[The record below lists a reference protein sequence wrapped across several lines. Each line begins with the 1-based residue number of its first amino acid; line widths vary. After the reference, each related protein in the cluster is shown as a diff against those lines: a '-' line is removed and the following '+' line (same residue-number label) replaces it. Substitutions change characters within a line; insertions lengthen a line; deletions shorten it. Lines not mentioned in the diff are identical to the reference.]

1 MKNIILCTEATRQ
14 DFGKVLG
21 GEYIGGMVG
30 GILLTNA
37 SRSGEIWFEIME

>member
-1 MKNIILCTEATRQ
+1 MKNIILCTEAIRRE
-14 DFGKVLG
+14 FEKVLG
-21 GEYIGGMVG
+21 EEYIGGMVG